1 MIELKGVDERDK
13 NYGKRSPVEERM
25 EKIIETNGLTKRFGN
40 FKAVDSVSLTVK
52 KGEIYGFL
60 GLNGAGKTTTIR
72 MLLGMIRPTSGHA
85 CIKGN
90 KVNAG
95 NGTRWNSVGYLV
107 EIPYSY
113 PDLSVKEN
121 LEIIRRL
128 RFIPDGTVVDR
139 VMEKLQIARYRD
151 RKAKNLS
158 LGNAQRLGLAKAIM
172 HDPDVLVLDEPANGL
187 DPAGI
192 VEIREQL
199 HTLAYESG
207 VTVFVSSHIL
217 GEISKLATRLGI
229 IHEGKLIQELN
240 IDQLESLRKRRLLI
254 NTNDNNNA
262 HSILANEGY
271 AVNHREDGL
280 LELPGKEAD
289 AHPDKINV
297 LLVQSGCPPAML
309 KVDEE
314 DLEAYFLRI
323 IGKN

>member
-13 NYGKRSPVEERM
+13 NYGKHSPVEERM

-95 NGTRWNSVGYLV
+95 NGTLWNSVGYLV

-172 HDPDVLVLDEPANGL
+172 HDPDVLILDEPANGL

-199 HTLAYESG
+199 HTLAYESIN
-207 VTVFVSSHIL
+207 F
-217 GEISKLATRLGI
+217 K
-229 IHEGKLIQELN
+229 K
-240 IDQLESLRKRRLLI
+240 KR
-254 NTNDNNNA
+254 N
-262 HSILANEGY
+262 
-271 AVNHREDGL
+271 
-280 LELPGKEAD
+280 K
-289 AHPDKINV
+289 
-297 LLVQSGCPPAML
+297 
-309 KVDEE
+309 
-314 DLEAYFLRI
+314 
-323 IGKN
+323 